1 MAYRYVNL
9 NPLSNTTGDCAVR
22 ASAIATNRSWD
33 RTYEEIAD
41 LGRMMGLMPDQGA
54 VWGAYLRKH
63 GFKRAIIPNTC
74 PDCYTVSEFAQDHPF
89 GVYVLAINGN
99 PGHVVAVVDGDYLDI
114 WDSGGEIPSFYYYMG
129 G

>member
-9 NPLSNTTGDCAVR
+9 NPLSNTTGDCAIR
-22 ASAIATNRSWD
+22 ASALATNRSWD
-33 RTYEEIAD
+33 RTYEEIAE

-63 GFKRAIIPNTC
+63 GFKRAIVPNTC

-89 GVYVLAINGN
+89 GVYVLAITGN